1 MLELETRRLIF
12 SKKSAVGIVV
22 ENSLLDA
29 ASAVV
34 LSDNVG
40 MRMEIL
46 EPGKKL
52 NGNIYQS
59 NLRKGFQAGNVC
71 LEVFT
76 NWDL

>member
-46 EPGKKL
+46 EPGK
-52 NGNIYQS
+52 N
-59 NLRKGFQAGNVC
+59 
-71 LEVFT
+71 
-76 NWDL
+76 